1 MDAKEAIAM
10 PILHVRNIPQRLYDD
25 IKLRAQREHRSLTAE
40 VIALLERGLAAPPQ
54 ESSMKRWLEEARR
67 FSDEMEAKYGPYEGP
82 SSADLIR
89 EDRDTR

>member
-1 MDAKEAIAM
+1 MGVKEAIVM

-25 IKLRAQREHRSLTAE
+25 IKLRANLERRSLTAE
-40 VIALLERGLAAPPQ
+40 VIELLERGLAAPVR
-54 ESSMKRWLEEARR
+54 EFSMKEWLEDARR

-89 EDRDTR
+89 EDRESH